1 MSDHFTTLRSKGL
14 NIQRKSYYLR
24 KIFSEQYDKIFRIK
38 NAREWCL
45 SASRP
50 GLTIRFSCFKNVI
63 PYNSKRFGISMVK
76 LATVLMSAAFSKKL
90 ANPNASIKK
99 VHNGFFFNGLLYLAF
114 RYKENI

>member
-63 PYNSKRFGISMVK
+63 PNNSKRLMS
-76 LATVLMSAAFSKKL
+76 VLMSAAFSKKL